1 MSWTLE
7 RIENL
12 KRDWADGLSASQIGT
27 RLSVPLH
34 PLTRNAVLGKIHRLG
49 LASRASYPRVAA
61 ERTPRVSLPKPP
73 KLRATEIIEIPE
85 DISPCA
91 VSIEDIGMEQC
102 RYPLGDPSL
111 PGFMFCGAGKMESS
125 PYCTRHHRITHA
137 KAERRG
143 PAPVWKAAW

>member
-1 MSWTLE
+1 MSWTQE
-7 RIENL
+7 RVENL

-27 RLSVPLH
+27 RLSIPLH

-49 LASRASYPRVAA
+49 LATRVSNPKI
-61 ERTPRVSLPKPP
+61 ERTPRVPRIQKPP
-73 KLRATEIIEIPE
+73 KLKATEIIEIPA

-102 RYPLGDPSL
+102 RYPLGDPQL

-125 PYCTRHHRITHA
+125 PYCTRHHRLTHT
-137 KAERRG
+137 KSERRG
-143 PAPVWKAAW
+143 PAPVWRAAW